1 MVGKMLANT
10 ARTFVNKRVN
20 VHLNDG
26 SVIINVSVTAVRQ
39 NKPWKNH
46 LLVILRNGQVQEI
59 PLRNVKLLDTVVDW
73 SWLLEE

>member
-1 MVGKMLANT
+1 MLVNT

-26 SVIINVSVTAVRQ
+26 SVIINVKVIAVRQ
-39 NKPWKNH
+39 NKSWRDH
-46 LLVILRNGQVQEI
+46 TFEVLRNGQVQEI
-59 PLRNVKLLDTVVDW
+59 PLRNVKLLDVVVDW